1 VRLVGVH
8 RFSATSD
15 SDAVVHADRHA
26 IWEAITDPDVLPKLT
41 PLLKHINADGDLWH
55 WELSRVNVLG
65 IVIDPTFT
73 ERMTFVDGR
82 RIDYHHEPPAGVT
95 EWAGA
100 EGWYALEDTDE
111 GTHLSISLTLF
122 VDLPLARFA
131 TPTVQTVMRS
141 AMAVTGSRF
150 ASNLEQHLGVRRR

>member
-1 VRLVGVH
+1 MRLGAVH
-8 RFSATSD
+8 RFSATAD
-15 SDAVVHADRHA
+15 SEAVVHAEREA
-26 IWEAITDPDVLPKLT
+26 IWTAITDPAVLPKLT
-41 PLLKHINADGDLWH
+41 PLLKHITADRDLWQ

-73 ERMTFVDGR
+73 ERMTFDEGR
-82 RIDYHHEPPAGVT
+82 RIDYRHEPPAGVT

-100 EGWYALEDTDE
+100 EGWYTLADADQ

-131 TPTVQTVMRS
+131 TPAVQSVMRS

-150 ASNLEQHLGVRRR
+150 AGNLEHHLGVRRR